1 MDGLYNLSEWQNV
14 HNENFSDRNEPI
26 EKELDYEVDRDIDNN
41 NESTRDFYATDKN
54 ASSILNLP
62 RSASNDMIKDRYK
75 QLAVIFH
82 PDKQRTDAQKES
94 AAAQFAHIKQA
105 YEVLSDPHTRM
116 AYDTLGEEG
125 LRNDL
130 QVGQRLRTPEEMRDE
145 YERRRRVNELES
157 LESVLRSKGD
167 VTVHLDA
174 TSAVSDAM
182 GIPNQPQT
190 NMLGN
195 PILEKTGLTN
205 SLAGVAVRRLV
216 MQHSFECPITRQTQL
231 VVLGQ
236 MVSKGNTGGGNVMGT
251 IRHFHS
257 PNLTFN
263 ITQTF
268 LKPQFTQIAAIYD
281 IDDET
286 NLQLTSMHPDPR
298 LFPQINVTLS
308 RRVYETVQAFLSLR
322 LPSPMGPSSLSVG
335 ANGVTPG
342 RSSSSWNTSIV
353 FGPVENGL
361 GVEWGR
367 RVLDNTI
374 RFRLGTSLSL
384 QGIFNSFAWAERKI
398 TRATTI
404 GFGVTCSLP
413 GGVVAR
419 FRWSRLGQRITIP
432 VLLSREL
439 DLAVAALAA
448 TIPSMSMVLMHYT
461 YLVPRNKKLKAS
473 KLKKLRQEHKER
485 TEEKRSEANEAV
497 AILQEHASR
506 KETEE
511 TRKSGLVITEASYGS
526 CEDIDEGAQERIDVR
541 VPLTSLINDSQLHI
555 PKGMS
560 KSGLLGFYD
569 PCLGEK
575 KNLIVTYQYQLRLH
589 KAVFKDKEEVA
600 LPQRDHVVHV
610 E

>member
-14 HNENFSDRNEPI
+14 HNENFSDRNEAI

-41 NESTRDFYATDKN
+41 NESSRDYY
-54 ASSILNLP
+54 SILNVP
-62 RSASNDMIKDRYK
+62 RSASNDLIKDRYK
-75 QLAVIFH
+75 QLAIIFH
-82 PDKQRTDAQKES
+82 PDKQRTDQQKES
-94 AAAQFAHIKQA
+94 AAAQFSHIKQA
-105 YEVLSDPHTRM
+105 YEATLVLSDPYKRM

-130 QVGQRLRTPEEMRDE
+130 QVGQRLRTPEEMRE
-145 YERRRRVNELES
+145 EFERRQRVNELES

-167 VTVHLDA
+167 VSVHLDA
-174 TSAVSDAM
+174 TSAVSDAI
-182 GIPNQPQT
+182 GIPNSPQR

-195 PILEKTGLTN
+195 PVLEKTGLTN
-205 SLAGVAVRRLV
+205 SLAGIAVRRLV
-216 MQHSFECPITRQTQL
+216 MQHSFECPITRQTQI

-251 IRHFHS
+251 IRHFYS
-257 PNLTFN
+257 PKLTFN

-286 NLQLTSMHPDPR
+286 NLQITSMHPDPK
-298 LFPQINVTLS
+298 LFPQINLTLS
-308 RRVYETVQAFLSLR
+308 RRVYETVQAFFSLR

-335 ANGVTPG
+335 ANGITPG
-342 RSSSSWNTSIV
+342 RSSSSWNTSVV
-353 FGPVENGL
+353 FGPVENGF

-413 GGVVAR
+413 GGVIAR

-432 VLLSREL
+432 ILLSRDL
-439 DLAVAALAA
+439 DLAVAGLAA
-448 TIPSMSMVLMHYT
+448 TLPSISMIVVHYT
-461 YLVPRNKKLKAS
+461 YLAPRNKKLKAN
-473 KLKKLRQEHKER
+473 KLKKLRQDYKEK

-497 AILQEHASR
+497 SILKSYSDR
-506 KETEE
+506 KEAEE
-511 TRKSGLVITEASYGS
+511 IKNSGLIITEATYGS
-526 CEDIDEGAQERIDVR
+526 CEDIGSTDQERIDVKI
-541 VPLTSLINDSQLHI
+541 PLTSLINDSQLYI
-555 PKGMS
+555 PKGTS
-560 KSGLLGFYD
+560 KSGLIGFYD

-575 KNLIVTYQYQLRLH
+575 KNLIVTYQYQLRQH
-589 KAVFKDKEEVA
+589 QVVVKDKEEIA
-600 LPQRDHVVHV
+600 LPQRDHLVFV